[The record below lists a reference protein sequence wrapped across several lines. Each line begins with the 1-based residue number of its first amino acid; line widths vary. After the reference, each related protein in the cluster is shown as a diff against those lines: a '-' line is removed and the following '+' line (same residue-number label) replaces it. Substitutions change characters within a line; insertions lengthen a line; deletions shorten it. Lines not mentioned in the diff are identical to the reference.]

1 MLGQITGIPGLTN
14 LISPRVRQKYPALFS
29 RRDTEFVELGGRL
42 RLSQGRILLDDVRLA
57 AADYTTRGQGWLD
70 YDQTIDFQGQ
80 LILAQELSQDIQ
92 DGVRLAGLLSN
103 DQGRIALPFALRG
116 SLPGAKPVPDIAAI
130 AGRVQRGLVTRGVEA
145 LQDTVL
151 DKILPPASS
160 RDGGTKDGR
169 DDAPADPVR
178 PEDVLREGLREGLR
192 GLFGR

>member
-1 MLGQITGIPGLTN
+1 M
-14 LISPRVRQKYPALFS
+14 
-29 RRDTEFVELGGRL
+29 GGRL
-42 RLSQGRILLDDVRLA
+42 RLSQGRILLDDVQLA

-80 LILAQELSQDIQ
+80 LILAEELSQDIQ
-92 DGVRLAGLLSN
+92 DGVRLASLLSN

-116 SLPGAKPVPDIAAI
+116 SLPAKPVPDIAAI
-130 AGRVQRGLVTRGVEA
+130 ARRVQRGLVTQGIEA
-145 LQDTVL
+145 LQEQVL
-151 DKILPPASS
+151 DKILPPTAA
-160 RDGGTKDGR
+160 RDGGTQDGR